1 MVQLL
6 HHLPPLLKPTMLLVA
21 IFHSSLRVYVVWKS
35 HILPAIIGCNMNI
48 FIDGTVTPPPTTI
61 VETSNVAGRTVEHL
75 VPNPEY
81 RLWRR
86 LDQALLAWILSLV
99 SKDIRTQV
107 SKVSV
112 TFTSHQLWSS
122 LERLF
127 GSHCKAKLMQLCMQF
142 QTTKKDSLSISSYFC
157 KMKEIAD
164 TLTMAGSTVFD
175 WDFILQVLS
184 SLLLEY
190 YAVITS
196 INSSQTIMTVEEVQS
211 LLLN

>member
-1 MVQLL
+1 MVSEHLL
-6 HHLPPLLKPTMLLVA
+6 TNVMASSSSSPTNSTVSNLPSFSDVTLPNYNFPFKLE
-21 IFHSSLRVYVVWKS
+21 SDNYVIWKS
-35 HILPAIIGCNMNI
+35 QILPAIIGCNMEI

-61 VETSNVAGRTVEHL
+61 VETSNVAGRTVEQL

-157 KMKEIAD
+157 KMKEIVD
-164 TLTMAGSTVFD
+164 TLTMAGSVVSD
-175 WDFILQVLS
+175 EDFIL
-184 SLLLEY
+184 
-190 YAVITS
+190 
-196 INSSQTIMTVEEVQS
+196 
-211 LLLN
+211 